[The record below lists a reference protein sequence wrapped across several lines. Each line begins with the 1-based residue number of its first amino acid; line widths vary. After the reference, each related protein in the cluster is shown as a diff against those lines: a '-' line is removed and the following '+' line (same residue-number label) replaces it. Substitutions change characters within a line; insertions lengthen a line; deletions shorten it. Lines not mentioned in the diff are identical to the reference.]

1 MAIIKL
7 ALPKGFLEKATYKF
21 FETAGYSIKGQTRT
35 YRPIINDDSISV
47 KILRPQEIPK
57 NIQEGTQDVGI
68 SGEDWEKENKAD
80 VVKLLNLDYGKVR
93 IVVALPNSNKSR
105 NFSSVLNNQ
114 IKNKKQL
121 RISTEYLNLAK
132 QYVMNNEIYKKKY
145 GNKTP
150 LIITPGFSR
159 LGQIRM

>member
-7 ALPKGFLEKATYKF
+7 ALPKGSLEKATYKF

-68 SGEDWEKENKAD
+68 SGEDWVKENKAD

-93 IVVALPNSNKSR
+93 IVAVSYTH
-105 NFSSVLNNQ
+105 
-114 IKNKKQL
+114 L
-121 RISTEYLNLAK
+121 RAHET
-132 QYVMNNEIYKKKY
+132 
-145 GNKTP
+145 
-150 LIITPGFSR
+150 
-159 LGQIRM
+159 